1 LEQELKLNLL
11 IFDQSAK
18 DYKKALESKFPEIS
32 IHAVTREEEIGDFI
46 EKTDILF
53 TTRISDGLIKK
64 ASRLKWIQAKTTG
77 VDYLVNLPSLKKE
90 VLITS
95 TRGIHGPQMSEMA
108 ILLMLALNRNF
119 PQVVRNQD
127 QRIWERW
134 PGKLLNE
141 KKAGILGVG
150 SVGEEIARRCKA
162 FGMTVYGIDI
172 IRREVDAIDRFYG
185 PEGLLEVVRE
195 VDYLIVVAP
204 LTAQT
209 QKIVGEKLFSL
220 MKPSSFL
227 INLGRGEIVD
237 EEALVEA
244 LKKGRIAGAA
254 LDVFWKEPLP
264 KDHPLWA
271 AKNVIITPHVGG
283 MSDIY
288 VEQALPIFEE
298 NLRRFLRGEKQDLIN
313 LAV

>member
-1 LEQELKLNLL
+1 LKLNLL
-11 IFDQSAK
+11 IFDQAAE

-46 EKTDILF
+46 EKTHILF
-53 TTRISDGLIKK
+53 TTRISDELIKK
-64 ASRLKWIQAKTTG
+64 APKLKWIQAKTTG
-77 VDYLVNLPSLKKE
+77 VDYLVNLPSLRKE

-127 QRIWERW
+127 QKVWERW
-134 PGKLLNE
+134 PGKLLYQ
-141 KKAGILGVG
+141 KKVGIFGVG
-150 SVGEEIARRCKA
+150 SVGEEIARKCKA

-185 PEGLLEVVRE
+185 PERLLEVVRE

-204 LTAQT
+204 LTVQT
-209 QKIVGEKLFSL
+209 HKIVGEKVFSL
-220 MKPSSFL
+220 MKSSSFL

-237 EEALVEA
+237 EAALIEA
-244 LKKGRIAGAA
+244 LKKGKIAGAA

-271 AKNVIITPHVGG
+271 VKNVIITPHVGG